1 MNIKIIIIII
11 TLILVSLQFFT
22 INKNEGEIITNSHIS
37 KVLPISNQVETILT
51 SSCYN
56 CHSNKTNYP
65 WYSNFQPLGWWIQH
79 HVDEGKGEVNF
90 SVFTT
95 YKLKKQIHKLEE
107 VVEMIEEDEMP
118 LCSYTIIHRESELNE
133 EQKKLLINWAQQ
145 SINILKSTDQAISE

>member
-65 WYSNFQPLGWWIQH
+65 WYSNFQPLGWWIQY

-133 EQKKLLINWAQQ
+133 EQKKLLINWAKQ